1 MEKERLLQSLDALR
15 TEVAQASE
23 VDPQML
29 AELRQLTD
37 EIRQSIADD
46 QSAGS
51 SESAAPHGLQ
61 DFLLRF
67 EAEHPQLSSA
77 VGKVADALAAMGF

>member
-1 MEKERLLQSLDALR
+1 MEKKRLLETLDALR
-15 TEVAQASE
+15 VEVAQSSE

-29 AELRQLTD
+29 SELRQLTD
-37 EIRQSIADD
+37 ELRNSLDEQ
-46 QSAGS
+46 GT
-51 SESAAPHGLQ
+51 AAAAVETPGGLK
-61 DFLLRF
+61 DLLLRF